1 MDNYASDS
9 LEYNGPRFSEDV
21 VVAIMYL
28 AVNCI
33 ANSRPITVLPSD
45 ARDGA
50 AMHVSRCLIDTYN
63 LAHSDGHTLRDGPTV
78 GAEAASTREK
88 TTTKVSSTSSQRT
101 NIHLKAPLLK
111 DLNLIEVK
119 IVDREAARANNG
131 SVEQRPEAEEQKTLN
146 TTGKDERDPQA
157 NTRGAKRV
165 AARTAERER

>member
-1 MDNYASDS
+1 MIY
-9 LEYNGPRFSEDV
+9 
-21 VVAIMYL
+21 VA
-28 AVNCI
+28 VDCI
-33 ANSRPITVLPSD
+33 ANSHLIIALPSNVQD
-45 ARDGA
+45 ET
-50 AMHVSRCLIDTYN
+50 AMYVTRCLVDTYN